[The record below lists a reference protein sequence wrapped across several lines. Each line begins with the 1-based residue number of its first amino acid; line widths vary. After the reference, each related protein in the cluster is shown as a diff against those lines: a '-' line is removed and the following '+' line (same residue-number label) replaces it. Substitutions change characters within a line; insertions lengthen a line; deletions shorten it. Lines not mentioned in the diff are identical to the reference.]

1 MSVSFKIA
9 IGCIIVFTISCAQKP
24 SSEAIRE
31 QLKTA
36 WLNHLK
42 SEPNYD
48 STRVHFEIK
57 DVYFFADTN
66 AYICQ
71 FKVRMQVP
79 AKKIDTVGMMD
90 GTVSKDF
97 SRIHRTY

>member
-9 IGCIIVFTISCAQKP
+9 IGCIIVFTISCARKP
-24 SSEAIRE
+24 TPEDIRDH
-31 QLKTA
+31 LKTV
-36 WLNHLK
+36 WLTHLK
-42 SEPNYD
+42 SQPNYD
-48 STRVHFEIK
+48 STRTHFEIK

-66 AYICQ
+66 VYICQ

-97 SRIHRTY
+97 ARVHRTF